1 MSLGMRG
8 FCTFALLIG
17 LAVDGTAQVRDNA
30 AAATGS
36 ASIAGTIVT
45 DAEPPR
51 PVRRALVSITTVDRV
66 VDKTIVTDDNGRFVV
81 GGLPAGRYNVSA
93 SKRGWVSAS
102 YGSKGPGRP
111 GTTVALENGQRV
123 NNVSIRLPRGAVISG
138 TLLDESGQAPPGAT
152 IRAMRYTYF
161 SGERRLSWAGGFA
174 SLNERGQYR
183 VYGLSPGE
191 YYVVATVGT
200 GGPFRPTSDLHLTSD
215 VDVEQAMRAVQQGA
229 AAPVPDVPQRSV
241 SLVPVYYPGVNN
253 TAQASPIT
261 LQAGEE
267 RTGVDFVMPYVG
279 SAHIDGTVT
288 TPDGT
293 PATNTTVTM
302 VNADVNAAG
311 LGFDAVRT
319 SRTDPQGKF
328 SFAGV
333 TPGSYLLNGRTP
345 MGWVDTQVDVQG
357 EDIRGLALAMQETFT
372 VSGSLRFDG
381 TAAVPGMA
389 NVRLSLVSQPTPGG
403 VTISATSSTTAGA
416 DGQFTFKG
424 VAPGR
429 YHLTAYLPSPRPTWT
444 VRSSTLGAQD
454 ALDAFADVR
463 QALTDAAIV
472 FTDQLAELNG
482 HATPD
487 TTVILFTTNQSQWSQ
502 QPRRLLTARVASDG
516 SFVFRTVPPGEY
528 HVALVDEIQPGQW
541 NDPAYLQTLVPSATK
556 ISITEGEKKTV
567 DLRASGG

>member
-1 MSLGMRG
+1 MNVRVSGY
-8 FCTFALLIG
+8 CTFALFIG

-30 AAATGS
+30 AAVAGS

-51 PVRRALVSITTVDRV
+51 PVRRALVSIIMLDRT

-102 YGSKGPGRP
+102 YGSKGPGKP
-111 GTTVALENGQRV
+111 GTTVALENGQRASL
-123 NNVSIRLPRGAVISG
+123 SIRLPRGAVISG
-138 TLLDESGQAPPGAT
+138 TLLDETGQAPPGAT

-161 SGERRLSWAGGFA
+161 TGERRLSFAGGGLGF
-174 SLNERGQYR
+174 LNERGQYR
-183 VYGLSPGE
+183 VYGLPPGE
-191 YYVVATVGT
+191 YYVVATVGV
-200 GGPFRPTSDLHLTSD
+200 GGPFRVSSDLHLTSD
-215 VDVEQAMRAVQQGA
+215 VDVEQATRAVQQGA
-229 AAPVPDVPQRSV
+229 GASVPDVPQRSV

-261 LQAGEE
+261 VQAGEE

-288 TPDGT
+288 APDGT

-302 VNADVNAAG
+302 VNADVNAAS
-311 LGFDAVRT
+311 LGFDAIRT

-333 TPGSYLLNGRTP
+333 TPGSYLLDGRTTV
-345 MGWVDTQVDVQG
+345 GWVDTLVEVQG
-357 EDIRGLALAMQETFT
+357 EDIRGLALAMQETFS
-372 VSGSLRFDG
+372 VSGSVRFDG

-389 NVRLSLVSQPTPGG
+389 NVRLSLVSLPTPGG
-403 VTISATSSTTAGA
+403 VTISAMSNTTAGA
-416 DGQFTFKG
+416 DGQFTFVG

-429 YHLTAYLPSPRPTWT
+429 YRLTAGVPAARPTWI

-454 ALDAFADVR
+454 ALDAYVDVR
-463 QALTDAAIV
+463 QALSDAAIV

-482 HATPD
+482 HVTPN

-502 QPRRLLTARVASDG
+502 QSRRLLTARAANDG

-528 HVALVDEIQPGQW
+528 HVAVVDEIEPGQW

-556 ISITEGEKKTV
+556 ITITEGEKKTF
-567 DLRASGG
+567 DLRATGG